1 VVWRGLTQGVVCP
14 ELTEGV
20 LLPPLLVKAL
30 SSFLVWW
37 FCALW
42 MLVSATTLGQYRY
55 GALM

>member
-1 VVWRGLTQGVVCP
+1 LTQGVVCP